1 MKLYAWDEFLAMG
14 ERKPAEPVPPK
25 ADDIA
30 TIMYTSGTT
39 GAPEPERTRVRA
51 LQLSSYYTP
60 LTVTKLTNCGHIVHL
75 WHLRCAKAR
84 ALIV

>member
-1 MKLYAWDEFLAMG
+1 MLKPLCLHGQGVKLYAWDEFMAMG

-39 GAPEPERTRVRA
+39 GAPEPVCLHVA
-51 LQLSSYYTP
+51 PCSCP
-60 LTVTKLTNCGHIVHL
+60 
-75 WHLRCAKAR
+75 
-84 ALIV
+84 

>member
-39 GAPEPERTRVRA
+39 GAPELERMRA
-51 LQLSSYYTP
+51 
-60 LTVTKLTNCGHIVHL
+60 
-75 WHLRCAKAR
+75 
-84 ALIV
+84 ALCSCP